1 MPTVL
6 VEPNFVTYGAAL
18 SALSRGEKWREA
30 LELFT
35 VLPQRG
41 VESGIISVT
50 ATLTACGRA
59 ACWQEALELLSWA
72 RQEHLQPTV
81 ICYSSA
87 LSALERGNR
96 WDCALGLFAEM
107 EENYIAPNTIS
118 FSAAI
123 SACEKCGQWQTSL
136 RLLEQMY
143 HREVAPD
150 VVCYSAAISSCEKAA
165 EWAMALFLLAEMPR
179 ARCEAN
185 AISYNA
191 AMGACENCNQW
202 QAAIQLFEDMEPK
215 VTPTVRTFNV
225 LISACRHQW
234 QLATGLFST
243 AVQRQLELSVPGPWR
258 ELGSKRGAGRDLSD
272 FALPE
277 EIAFIYEHKL
287 GSALVTYNSLMASYE
302 SLWPRSLSLLEEMQS
317 QASSC
322 NMLRLQFLAQA
333 PSEMEWALSAACF
346 AAYLLGL
353 SQFICRALI
362 HRKAAFQFCQKCASE
377 MRRAFRQ
384 ASPQEKHLRRQ
395 VVLLKSSRA
404 ITHATCWLAVMTF
417 SLQSIVFNIAM
428 EQTRWMSDQATWGQ
442 VILTVI
448 LMVIVQVSSAMNEHT
463 LDMWYIFCQL
473 LSALLTSSYSCST
486 DQALTASMF
495 VFLFISGP
503 AAMFANRRILIFVSH
518 LGLFG
523 LAVLRCLTEDFP
535 VGMRGGPA
543 YAMTFFMFLCVAS
556 VISQFS
562 HHQCRR
568 EVEAGVREKNSAT
581 QLSAASELLQLTCD
595 AVLELDHDLRLRV
608 HSSQLATML
617 LHRPHASLKG
627 MKFTKFIAQ
636 DIFDHDPRKE
646 LQKEL

>member
-1 MPTVL
+1 
-6 VEPNFVTYGAAL
+6 
-18 SALSRGEKWREA
+18 
-30 LELFT
+30 
-35 VLPQRG
+35 
-41 VESGIISVT
+41 
-50 ATLTACGRA
+50 
-59 ACWQEALELLSWA
+59 
-72 RQEHLQPTV
+72 
-81 ICYSSA
+81 
-87 LSALERGNR
+87 
-96 WDCALGLFAEM
+96 
-107 EENYIAPNTIS
+107 
-118 FSAAI
+118 
-123 SACEKCGQWQTSL
+123 
-136 RLLEQMY
+136 
-143 HREVAPD
+143 
-150 VVCYSAAISSCEKAA
+150 
-165 EWAMALFLLAEMPR
+165 
-179 ARCEAN
+179 
-185 AISYNA
+185 
-191 AMGACENCNQW
+191 
-202 QAAIQLFEDMEPK
+202 
-215 VTPTVRTFNV
+215 
-225 LISACRHQW
+225 
-234 QLATGLFST
+234 
-243 AVQRQLELSVPGPWR
+243 
-258 ELGSKRGAGRDLSD
+258 
-272 FALPE
+272 
-277 EIAFIYEHKL
+277 
-287 GSALVTYNSLMASYE
+287 
-302 SLWPRSLSLLEEMQS
+302 
-317 QASSC
+317 
-322 NMLRLQFLAQA
+322 
-333 PSEMEWALSAACF
+333 MEWALSAACF

-636 DIFDHDPRKE
+636 AEGDRCTSLLEEATGCGVGEVSAQAFHTHLVDSCSSRFRTEVFQVKYCMADGQMCHLIGLRDFTDLKSLARSATDAIEDEDDASIMDASLPSLSDVSAQSAYSISFQRSPRRSQSPPRHSLGNCPVPLPTHRAAEDARRNSNPTLDLKQKYLFLE
-646 LQKEL
+646 LDVESCKVFAASGSFSRLAGLELGQVFRTQYVVQLCTQLCQKSENREPLPDQTVTFEKLPMLSPDGQNVEVTGTMQVLRTHSGQLHVLLCFRRPFLKASNASASNEGRKARL